1 MKYNSFSCDSN
12 FPSFSIEIN
21 VYRSDYL
28 YTILQTVS
36 SMYTPIPSFNICE
49 KAFKSTIYK

>member
-28 YTILQTVS
+28 YTILQTVN
-36 SMYTPIPSFNICE
+36 SMYTPILPSIYV
-49 KAFKSTIYK
+49 KSVQKYDL